1 MELTPDVWHPWTLK
15 SENISFEG
23 DTSRKIGSGELKI
36 ASELDINTGVGG
48 QNNVSDLYHKD
59 LGNISIK
66 NMTSDDC
73 RLGAD
78 SQEGSFKILNK
89 LILLHT
95 WSEKYMYNFWADKTY
110 AIMSEYDDKKT
121 DRLIHKIRRGE
132 ICKSKFLKLNEHLE
146 KLKVFFNAKA
156 KCKAFKSE
164 LYEIVFSDDM
174 RNKSLIE
181 MANDVARR
189 EAINKT
195 LIIVHKNLGF
205 QIIKNI
211 DRIYCTRITQSKC
224 RISVLGIK

>member
-1 MELTPDVWHPWTLK
+1 MYFLTCCSILCL
-15 SENISFEG
+15 IAG
-23 DTSRKIGSGELKI
+23 I
-36 ASELDINTGVGG
+36 ASIFGSNR
-48 QNNVSDLYHKD
+48 KD
-59 LGNISIK
+59 LRPTPKSGNI
-66 NMTSDDC
+66 
-73 RLGAD
+73 
-78 SQEGSFKILNK
+78 IL
-89 LILLHT
+89 
-95 WSEKYMYNFWADKTY
+95 SP
-110 AIMSEYDDKKT
+110 
-121 DRLIHKIRRGE
+121 GE
-132 ICKSKFLKLNEHLE
+132 VKSKFLKLNEHLE

>member
-1 MELTPDVWHPWTLK
+1 MEFTPDVWHPWTSK
-15 SENISFEG
+15 SENIPF
-23 DTSRKIGSGELKI
+23 DTSMKIGSGELKI
-36 ASELDINTGVGG
+36 ASELNIDTGVGG

-89 LILLHT
+89 LILLHA

-121 DRLIHKIRRGE
+121 DRLIHKILRGE
-132 ICKSKFLKLNEHLE
+132 ICKSKFDKLNEHLE
-146 KLKVFFNAKA
+146 KLKVFLTAKA

-164 LYEIVFSDDM
+164 LYE
-174 RNKSLIE
+174 
-181 MANDVARR
+181 
-189 EAINKT
+189 
-195 LIIVHKNLGF
+195 
-205 QIIKNI
+205 
-211 DRIYCTRITQSKC
+211 
-224 RISVLGIK
+224 